1 MNNLQ
6 DYLREILIEFPKILA
21 SMVHPTAPAE
31 AIAIRIHSTNFK
43 NNQL

>member
-21 SMVHPTAPAE
+21 STVHPTAPDK